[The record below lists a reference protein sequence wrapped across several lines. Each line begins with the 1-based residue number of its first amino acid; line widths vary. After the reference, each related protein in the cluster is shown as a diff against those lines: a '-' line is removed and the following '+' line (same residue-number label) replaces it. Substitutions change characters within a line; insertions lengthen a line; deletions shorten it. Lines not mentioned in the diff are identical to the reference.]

1 MRSATTCL
9 CLTAVLLAAII
20 QGRAQERPATAS
32 TTDPRVGLKAG
43 FKDAGEASKNMERIA
58 NLPKPEGFFDPKA
71 PSGNP
76 APPERPETPEGAPA
90 GAAGEP
96 AAAGATPG
104 APAAPRTPPPFD
116 PVVANRPGFTN
127 SDLAFRD
134 HHVFVGNYHGFNTYD
149 IERPSKPK
157 LSASVVCPGGQG
169 DVSVHGNLLFMSVEQ
184 TRGRLDCGTQGVQTA
199 VSAERFRGVRIFDI
213 SDMSKPKQVAAIQ
226 TCRGS
231 HTHTLVT
238 DPGDKANLYVYG
250 SGTSGVRSGEEL
262 TGCSNLDPDKDPRG
276 SGYQKKQS
284 QIAVGSGG
292 LTGKGYGQGTQ
303 TQLGYLPARQ
313 TDFIFSVLAEEFG
326 FMGVVGTLG
335 LYLALLW
342 RCLDIAR
349 LARDRLGLI
358 LVACL
363 TATLTFQVVYNV
375 GMVAG
380 LLPVKGLPLPL
391 MSAGRSSVLATF
403 ISIGLIL
410 SVRMRRFAN

>member
-1 MRSATTCL
+1 MGQLGAIGVGLVVLLFAAATDYRRLADRAPLLLGLTL
-9 CLTAVLLAAII
+9 LILVATLVMAPRIAGTKRWLSVGPVQFQPSEFAKIIAALVVAKLFSEMKKDSLGLGDLLAPASVTAVLALAI
-20 QGRAQERPATAS
+20 
-32 TTDPRVGLKAG
+32 
-43 FKDAGEASKNMERIA
+43 
-58 NLPKPEGFFDPKA
+58 
-71 PSGNP
+71 
-76 APPERPETPEGAPA
+76 
-90 GAAGEP
+90 
-96 AAAGATPG
+96 AAAP
-104 APAAPRTPPPFD
+104 
-116 PVVANRPGFTN
+116 
-127 SDLAFRD
+127 DL
-134 HHVFVGNYHGFNTYD
+134 G
-149 IERPSKPK
+149 
-157 LSASVVCPGGQG
+157 
-169 DVSVHGNLLFMSVEQ
+169 
-184 TRGRLDCGTQGVQTA
+184 TA
-199 VSAERFRGVRIFDI
+199 VSLLPMFFVGAFLAGLRYKSIVILSGFLLIFGLISWEFLLRDYQKARIYSF
-213 SDMSKPKQVAAIQ
+213 
-226 TCRGS
+226 
-231 HTHTLVT
+231 
-238 DPGDKANLYVYG
+238 
-250 SGTSGVRSGEEL
+250 
-262 TGCSNLDPDKDPRG
+262 LDPDLDPRG

-292 LTGKGYGQGTQ
+292 LTGKGYGLGSQ

-326 FMGVVGTLG
+326 FVGVMATLG

-349 LARDRLGLI
+349 LARDRLGAI

>member
-1 MRSATTCL
+1 MLRRLFQGLDYPLLGLTLLVSALGVAMIASATQGTRL
-9 CLTAVLLAAII
+9 EGLWVGQLGAIGIGVILLLIVAAIDYHRLADRSPLLLGVTLIILLATLAVAPRIAGTKRWLSLGPVQFQPSEFAKIVGALVIAKLFSEMKKDSLGLGDLMAPASVTAVLALAI
-20 QGRAQERPATAS
+20 S
-32 TTDPRVGLKAG
+32 
-43 FKDAGEASKNMERIA
+43 
-58 NLPKPEGFFDPKA
+58 
-71 PSGNP
+71 
-76 APPERPETPEGAPA
+76 
-90 GAAGEP
+90 
-96 AAAGATPG
+96 
-104 APAAPRTPPPFD
+104 AAP
-116 PVVANRPGFTN
+116 
-127 SDLAFRD
+127 DL
-134 HHVFVGNYHGFNTYD
+134 G
-149 IERPSKPK
+149 
-157 LSASVVCPGGQG
+157 
-169 DVSVHGNLLFMSVEQ
+169 
-184 TRGRLDCGTQGVQTA
+184 TA
-199 VSAERFRGVRIFDI
+199 VSLLPMFFVGAFLAGLRYKSILILSGFLLVFGLVSWEFLLHDYQKARIYSF
-213 SDMSKPKQVAAIQ
+213 
-226 TCRGS
+226 
-231 HTHTLVT
+231 
-238 DPGDKANLYVYG
+238 
-250 SGTSGVRSGEEL
+250 
-262 TGCSNLDPDKDPRG
+262 LDPDLDPRG

-292 LTGKGYGQGTQ
+292 LTGKGYGMGSQ

-326 FMGVVGTLG
+326 FVGVVATLG

-349 LARDRLGLI
+349 LARDRLGAI

>member
-1 MRSATTCL
+1 VGAF
-9 CLTAVLLAAII
+9 LAGLRYKSIAI
-20 QGRAQERPATAS
+20 
-32 TTDPRVGLKAG
+32 
-43 FKDAGEASKNMERIA
+43 
-58 NLPKPEGFFDPKA
+58 
-71 PSGNP
+71 
-76 APPERPETPEGAPA
+76 
-90 GAAGEP
+90 
-96 AAAGATPG
+96 
-104 APAAPRTPPPFD
+104 
-116 PVVANRPGFTN
+116 
-127 SDLAFRD
+127 
-134 HHVFVGNYHGFNTYD
+134 
-149 IERPSKPK
+149 
-157 LSASVVCPGGQG
+157 LSAFLLVFGL
-169 DVSVHGNLLFMSVEQ
+169 VSWEFLLRDYQ
-184 TRGRLDCGTQGVQTA
+184 KD
-199 VSAERFRGVRIFDI
+199 RIYSF
-213 SDMSKPKQVAAIQ
+213 
-226 TCRGS
+226 
-231 HTHTLVT
+231 
-238 DPGDKANLYVYG
+238 
-250 SGTSGVRSGEEL
+250 
-262 TGCSNLDPDKDPRG
+262 LDPDRDPRG

-292 LTGKGYGQGTQ
+292 LTGKGYGEGTQ

-326 FMGVVGTLG
+326 FMGVVATLG

-349 LARDRLGLI
+349 LARDRLGAI

>member
-1 MRSATTCL
+1 MLRRLFQGLDYPLVGLTLLVSALGVAMIASATQGTKL
-9 CLTAVLLAAII
+9 EGLWVGQLAAIGVGLVVLLFAAATDYRRLADRAPLLLGLTLLILVATLVMAPRIAGTKRWLSVGPVQFQPSEFAKIIAALVVAKLFSEMKKDSLGLGDLLAPASVTAVLALAI
-20 QGRAQERPATAS
+20 
-32 TTDPRVGLKAG
+32 
-43 FKDAGEASKNMERIA
+43 
-58 NLPKPEGFFDPKA
+58 
-71 PSGNP
+71 
-76 APPERPETPEGAPA
+76 
-90 GAAGEP
+90 
-96 AAAGATPG
+96 AAAP
-104 APAAPRTPPPFD
+104 
-116 PVVANRPGFTN
+116 
-127 SDLAFRD
+127 DL
-134 HHVFVGNYHGFNTYD
+134 G
-149 IERPSKPK
+149 
-157 LSASVVCPGGQG
+157 
-169 DVSVHGNLLFMSVEQ
+169 
-184 TRGRLDCGTQGVQTA
+184 TA
-199 VSAERFRGVRIFDI
+199 VSLLPMFFVGAFLAGLRYKSIVILSGFLLIFGLISWEFLLRDYQKARIYSF
-213 SDMSKPKQVAAIQ
+213 
-226 TCRGS
+226 
-231 HTHTLVT
+231 
-238 DPGDKANLYVYG
+238 
-250 SGTSGVRSGEEL
+250 
-262 TGCSNLDPDKDPRG
+262 LDPDLDPRG

-292 LTGKGYGQGTQ
+292 LTGKGYGLGPQ

-326 FMGVVGTLG
+326 FVGVVATLG

-349 LARDRLGLI
+349 LARDRLGAI

>member
-1 MRSATTCL
+1 MLRRLFQGLDYPLVGLTLLVSALGVAMIASATQGTKL
-9 CLTAVLLAAII
+9 EGLWVGQLGAIGVGLVVLLFAAATDYRRLADRAPLLLGLTLLILVATLVMAPRIAGTKRWLSVGPVQFQPSEFAKIIAALVVAKLFSEMKKDSLGLGDLLAPASVTAVLALAI
-20 QGRAQERPATAS
+20 
-32 TTDPRVGLKAG
+32 
-43 FKDAGEASKNMERIA
+43 
-58 NLPKPEGFFDPKA
+58 
-71 PSGNP
+71 
-76 APPERPETPEGAPA
+76 
-90 GAAGEP
+90 
-96 AAAGATPG
+96 AAAP
-104 APAAPRTPPPFD
+104 
-116 PVVANRPGFTN
+116 
-127 SDLAFRD
+127 DL
-134 HHVFVGNYHGFNTYD
+134 G
-149 IERPSKPK
+149 
-157 LSASVVCPGGQG
+157 
-169 DVSVHGNLLFMSVEQ
+169 
-184 TRGRLDCGTQGVQTA
+184 TA
-199 VSAERFRGVRIFDI
+199 VSLLPMFFVGAFLAGLRYKSIVILSGFLLIFGLISWEFLLRDYQKARIYSF
-213 SDMSKPKQVAAIQ
+213 
-226 TCRGS
+226 
-231 HTHTLVT
+231 
-238 DPGDKANLYVYG
+238 
-250 SGTSGVRSGEEL
+250 
-262 TGCSNLDPDKDPRG
+262 LDPDLDPRG

-292 LTGKGYGQGTQ
+292 LTGKGYGLGSQ

-326 FMGVVGTLG
+326 FVGVVATLG

-349 LARDRLGLI
+349 LARDRLGAI

>member
-1 MRSATTCL
+1 MIASATQGTKL
-9 CLTAVLLAAII
+9 EGLWVGQLGAIGVGLVVLLFAAATDYRRLADRAPLLLGLTLLILVATLVMAPRIAGTKRWLSVGPVQFQPSEFAKIIAALVVAKLFSEMKKDSLGLGDLLAPASVTAVLALAI
-20 QGRAQERPATAS
+20 
-32 TTDPRVGLKAG
+32 
-43 FKDAGEASKNMERIA
+43 
-58 NLPKPEGFFDPKA
+58 
-71 PSGNP
+71 
-76 APPERPETPEGAPA
+76 
-90 GAAGEP
+90 
-96 AAAGATPG
+96 AAAP
-104 APAAPRTPPPFD
+104 
-116 PVVANRPGFTN
+116 
-127 SDLAFRD
+127 DL
-134 HHVFVGNYHGFNTYD
+134 G
-149 IERPSKPK
+149 
-157 LSASVVCPGGQG
+157 
-169 DVSVHGNLLFMSVEQ
+169 
-184 TRGRLDCGTQGVQTA
+184 TA
-199 VSAERFRGVRIFDI
+199 VSLLPMFFVGAFLAGLRYKSIVILSGFLLIFGLISWEFLLRDYQKARIYSF
-213 SDMSKPKQVAAIQ
+213 
-226 TCRGS
+226 
-231 HTHTLVT
+231 
-238 DPGDKANLYVYG
+238 
-250 SGTSGVRSGEEL
+250 
-262 TGCSNLDPDKDPRG
+262 LDPDLDPRG

-292 LTGKGYGQGTQ
+292 LTGKGYGLGSQ

-326 FMGVVGTLG
+326 FVGVVATLG

-349 LARDRLGLI
+349 LARDRLGAI

>member
-1 MRSATTCL
+1 MVRRLFQGLDYPLVGLTLLVSALGVAMIASATQGTKL
-9 CLTAVLLAAII
+9 EGLWVGQLGAIGVGLVVLLFAAATDYRRLADRAPLLLGLTLLILVATLVMAPRIAGTKRWLSVGPVQFQPSEFAKIIAALVVAKLFSEMKKDSLGLGDLLAPASVTAVLALAI
-20 QGRAQERPATAS
+20 
-32 TTDPRVGLKAG
+32 
-43 FKDAGEASKNMERIA
+43 
-58 NLPKPEGFFDPKA
+58 
-71 PSGNP
+71 
-76 APPERPETPEGAPA
+76 
-90 GAAGEP
+90 
-96 AAAGATPG
+96 AAAP
-104 APAAPRTPPPFD
+104 
-116 PVVANRPGFTN
+116 
-127 SDLAFRD
+127 DL
-134 HHVFVGNYHGFNTYD
+134 G
-149 IERPSKPK
+149 
-157 LSASVVCPGGQG
+157 
-169 DVSVHGNLLFMSVEQ
+169 
-184 TRGRLDCGTQGVQTA
+184 TA
-199 VSAERFRGVRIFDI
+199 VSLLPMFFVGAFLAGLRYKSIVILSGFLLVFGLISWEFLLRDYQKARIYSF
-213 SDMSKPKQVAAIQ
+213 
-226 TCRGS
+226 
-231 HTHTLVT
+231 
-238 DPGDKANLYVYG
+238 
-250 SGTSGVRSGEEL
+250 
-262 TGCSNLDPDKDPRG
+262 LDPDLDPRG

-292 LTGKGYGQGTQ
+292 LTGKGYGLGSQ

-326 FMGVVGTLG
+326 FVGVVATLG

-349 LARDRLGLI
+349 LARDRLGAI

>member
-1 MRSATTCL
+1 VFRRFFQGLDYPLFGLTLLLSALGTAMIGSATQGTRL
-9 CLTAVLLAAII
+9 QGLWISQLGAIGIGVLLLLIVAAADYRRLADRAPLLLGITLFVLLATLLVS
-20 QGRAQERPATAS
+20 P
-32 TTDPRVGLKAG
+32 
-43 FKDAGEASKNMERIA
+43 RIA
-58 NLPKPEGFFDPKA
+58 GTKRWLSLGPIQFQ
-71 PSGNP
+71 PSEF
-76 APPERPETPEGAPA
+76 AKII
-90 GAAGEP
+90 AAVVIAKLFAEMKKDSLGL
-96 AAAGATPG
+96 GDLL
-104 APAAPRTPPPFD
+104 APAAVTG
-116 PVVANRPGFTN
+116 VVALTIAAAP
-127 SDLAFRD
+127 DL
-134 HHVFVGNYHGFNTYD
+134 G
-149 IERPSKPK
+149 
-157 LSASVVCPGGQG
+157 
-169 DVSVHGNLLFMSVEQ
+169 
-184 TRGRLDCGTQGVQTA
+184 TA
-199 VSAERFRGVRIFDI
+199 VSLIPMFFIGAFLAGLRYKSILILSGFLLVFGLVSWEFLLHDYQKARIYSF
-213 SDMSKPKQVAAIQ
+213 
-226 TCRGS
+226 
-231 HTHTLVT
+231 
-238 DPGDKANLYVYG
+238 
-250 SGTSGVRSGEEL
+250 
-262 TGCSNLDPDKDPRG
+262 LDPDLDPRG

-292 LTGKGYGQGTQ
+292 LAGKGYGQGSQ

-326 FMGVVGTLG
+326 FMGVVATLG

-349 LARDRLGLI
+349 LARDRLGAI